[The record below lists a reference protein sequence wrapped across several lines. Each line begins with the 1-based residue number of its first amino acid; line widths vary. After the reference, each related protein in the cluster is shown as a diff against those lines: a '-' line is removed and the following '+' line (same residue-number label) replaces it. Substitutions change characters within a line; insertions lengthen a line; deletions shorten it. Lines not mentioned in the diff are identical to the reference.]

1 MTLVLGIETSCDE
14 TAAAV
19 IADGRAIHSNV
30 VASQVD
36 LHQQYGGVF
45 PEMASRQHVVTITP
59 VIEQAMGDAQA
70 TWDDL
75 SAIAVTHGP
84 GLAGSLLVGVNV
96 AKGLAYARGLPLI
109 GINHLEAHIATNWLD
124 VSVEE
129 AHAAPPP
136 AVSQEPTGPRRS
148 PKPIGEQAIRMY
160 PSSMYPSSMFDGSGQ
175 DAQPAQDKP
184 DPYQVA
190 FPVLCLVVSGGH
202 TELVLMHDYGE
213 YQRLGATMDDAAG
226 EAFDKVARLLGLE
239 YPGGPAIQ
247 RVAQQGN
254 PQAFPFPRA
263 RLDRSYDFSF
273 SGLKTAVLR
282 AVQKYEPDLQ
292 RPKDLPVH
300 KDLPVLADRV
310 PGADT
315 PTARPRRMYP
325 SSMYPSSLHPKTAAD
340 LAASFQAAVVEVL
353 AEKTSRAASEYKVS
367 EVLLAGG
374 VAANQALR
382 ERMQRTLDVPLR
394 LPPVALATDNA
405 TGVGVAGYWAL
416 RRGRVSGWDLDV
428 VPNLTLT

>member
-19 IADGRAIHSNV
+19 IANGHAIRSNV

-36 LHQQYGGVF
+36 LHQKYGGVF

-59 VIEQAMGDAQA
+59 VIEQAMGEAQI

-109 GINHLEAHIATNWLD
+109 GVNHLEGHIATNWLD
-124 VSVEE
+124 VSVE
-129 AHAAPPP
+129 AARAAAAPAASRRPP
-136 AVSQEPTGPRRS
+136 RPR
-148 PKPIGEQAIRMY
+148 GEQSAL
-160 PSSMYPSSMFDGSGQ
+160 FDGPDQST
-175 DAQPAQDKP
+175 QPAQDNP
-184 DPYQVA
+184 DPYQVT

-202 TELVLMHDYGE
+202 TELVLMHNYGE
-213 YQRLGATMDDAAG
+213 YQRLGATTDDAVG
-226 EAFDKVARLLGLE
+226 EAFDKVGRLLNLE

-282 AVQKYEPDLQ
+282 AVQKYEPDVQ
-292 RPKDLPVH
+292 RP
-300 KDLPVLADRV
+300 ADRV
-310 PGADT
+310 PGADL
-315 PTARPRRMYP
+315 PTLRPR
-325 SSMYPSSLHPKTAAD
+325 LHPNTAAD
-340 LAASFQAAVVEVL
+340 LAASFQEAVVDVL
-353 AEKTSRAASEYKVS
+353 AQKTSRAAGEYKVS

-374 VAANQALR
+374 VAANRALR
-382 ERMQRTLDVPLR
+382 ERMQKVLDVPVR
-394 LPPVALATDNA
+394 MPPVALATDNA